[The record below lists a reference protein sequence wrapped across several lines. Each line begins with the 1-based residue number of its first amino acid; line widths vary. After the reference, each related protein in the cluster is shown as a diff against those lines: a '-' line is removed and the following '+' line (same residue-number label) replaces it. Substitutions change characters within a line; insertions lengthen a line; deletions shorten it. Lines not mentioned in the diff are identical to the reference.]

1 MRFGDGGLDMSGIE
15 DRRGMGG
22 GTGLAV
28 GGGGLGVVG
37 LVIWLI
43 VSLGGGGGADG
54 PYGDVNSGLN
64 RFPDSAQ
71 ASQQGPGVPTAAQ
84 TTETRFVA
92 RS

>member
-43 VSLGGGGGADG
+43 VSLAVAVAPMARTGT
-54 PYGDVNSGLN
+54 ST
-64 RFPDSAQ
+64 
-71 ASQQGPGVPTAAQ
+71 PG
-84 TTETRFVA
+84 
-92 RS
+92 